1 MLKRRQF
8 GRLLSM
14 PLSGLPPRRLPA
26 VLAVRSGVQW
36 CAATGACLGIL
47 AAALGTWALLPAN
60 AVWLIA
66 PMGASAVLVFAVP
79 SSPLAQ
85 PWPVIV
91 GNTGS
96 ALVGVVCASHI
107 PEPALAAAL
116 AVGLAIVVMSL
127 THSLHPPGGATALL
141 AVLMHAETP
150 IFAVHPVAINSVL
163 LVVAGVVFHRLG
175 AHPYPHQPAPPGRP
189 RRFSDADI
197 DVALR
202 EHDALLDV
210 SRADIETLLE
220 HAETAAYRR
229 TLGAVRCEQI
239 MVRPVC
245 QVKRNTPVS
254 EAHRLMRQHR
264 VKALPV
270 TAGGGLVVGILT
282 AWDVLEHL
290 ATRQPGRHAAVGAL
304 MSTPVVTA
312 RADRPVVELVRLIA
326 GGANHHIPIVDQHQR
341 LVGILTQSDLI
352 RTLHQA
358 VHPGPF
364 DNAS

>member
-1 MLKRRQF
+1 MSPPASPRFRP
-8 GRLLSM
+8 GTR
-14 PLSGLPPRRLPA
+14 GLRH
-26 VLAVRSGVQW
+26 SDVQW
-36 CAATGACLGIL
+36 NAATGACIGIL
-47 AAALGTWALLPAN
+47 VAAFGTWALVPAN
-60 AVWLIA
+60 ALWLIA

-85 PWPVIV
+85 PWAVIA
-91 GNTGS
+91 GNTCS
-96 ALVGVVCASHI
+96 ALVGVVCASAI

-127 THSLHPPGGATALL
+127 TCSLHPPGGATALL
-141 AVLMHAETP
+141 AVLGHSDTLT
-150 IFAVHPVAINSVL
+150 FAVHPVAINSAL
-163 LVVAGVVFHRLG
+163 LVMAGFVFHRLR
-175 AHPYPHQPAPPGRP
+175 AHRYPHKPATPSQP

-197 DVALR
+197 DAALR

-210 SRADIETLLE
+210 SRADVETLLE
-220 HAETAAYRR
+220 HAESAAYRR

-239 MVRPVC
+239 MVHPVC

-290 ATRQPGRHAAVGAL
+290 ATRQPGRQAAVGAL
-304 MSTPVVTA
+304 MSSPVVTA
-312 RADRPVVELVRLIA
+312 HADRPVIELVTLIA
-326 GGANHHIPIVDQHQR
+326 DGANHHIPIVDHQQR